1 MIPRAKGKGKM
12 KKTEKKNAAPAAKKV
27 DLGKVTDVVKKIP
40 AFLKRM
46 KAELEKLMVL
56 LEKAEKALAI
66 FANLQLLTKEQKVQK
81 RLLERQVRAMKA
93 YRDALQARVAD
104 EESRL

>member
-1 MIPRAKGKGKM
+1 M
-12 KKTEKKNAAPAAKKV
+12 KKAAKKAAPAARKV
-27 DLGKVTDVVKKIP
+27 DLGSVADVVRKIP

-46 KAELEKLMVL
+46 KAELEKLLVL
-56 LEKAEKALAI
+56 LEKAETALAV
-66 FANLQLLTKEQKVQK
+66 FANLQFLTKEQKTQK
-81 RLLERQVRAMKA
+81 RLLERQVKAMRA